1 MTYTAGVLPESTEPR
16 AVCMRCRRPQ
26 SVCWC
31 RHLTSIPTRT
41 RITFLQHPRE
51 RSVAIG
57 TARMASLCLPNSELH
72 VGIEWDDSAALARA
86 LGDPARPAALLYPAE
101 HAIDIVK
108 DPPRGPITLVVVDGT
123 WRQARKIVQ
132 SNPRLAALPRYAFVP
147 PSPSE
152 YRIRREPKDS
162 YVSTIEALV
171 HVLGALEGDRARFE
185 PLLTPFRAMVD
196 TQLEHIRRRHSPRKH
211 RTPREDRKR
220 RIVPAFLHERFDDV
234 VCVVGETNTWPYG
247 SELHRAHGAGDLVHW
262 VACRPSTGEVF
273 DRVIAPSTPLAPQTP
288 TNIGV
293 TREALLAGCTR
304 AEFLADWHA
313 FLRER
318 DIVCSW
324 GHYARNVLVAAGG
337 RLPPARVEM
346 RSIARM
352 LAGRSVGALE
362 DHHAR
367 LGVAAISE
375 PARARRRLAM
385 AIGVARHLATL

>member
-1 MTYTAGVLPESTEPR
+1 MKQRDALEPR

-72 VGIEWDDSAALARA
+72 VGVDWDDSAALARA
-86 LGDPARPAALLYPAE
+86 LADPSHPAALLYPADD
-101 HAIDIVK
+101 AVDIVK

-123 WRQARKIVQ
+123 WRQAKKIVR

-171 HVLGALEGDRARFE
+171 HVLGALEGGRARFE
-185 PLLTPFRAMVD
+185 PLLAPFRAMVD
-196 TQLEHIRRRHSPRKH
+196 TQLEHIRRRYSPRTH
-211 RTPREDRKR
+211 RTLREDRPQ
-220 RIVPAFLHERFDDV
+220 RIVPAILRDRSDDV

-247 SELHRAHGAGDLVHW
+247 SELHRVHGAGDLVHW
-262 VACRPSTGEVF
+262 VACRASTGDVF
-273 DRVIAPSTPLAPQTP
+273 DSVIAPSSPLAPQTAA
-288 TNIGV
+288 NIGLAS
-293 TREALLAGCTR
+293 ELLRGGCSR
-304 AEFLADWHA
+304 AAFLADWHA
-313 FLRER
+313 FLRES

-324 GHYARNVLVAAGG
+324 GHYARNVLAAAGG
-337 RLPPARVEM
+337 RLPPARVEL
-346 RSIARM
+346 RAIARM
-352 LAGRSVGALE
+352 LAGRSVGSLE
-362 DHHAR
+362 DYHAG
-367 LGVAAISE
+367 LGVVATDD

-385 AIGVARHLATL
+385 LTDVVRQLVTM